1 MVLLRSNTSLAR
13 DAIRAV
19 VAAPSDGATQQQH
32 QHEAAKAWARS
43 KTATMPKLTT
53 VASAFKSHRDLAVEE
68 GRQSRLTGSTGRAP
82 PPPPPPP
89 PSATVASASGD
100 HARRAAPQ

>member
-68 GRQSRLTGSTGRAP
+68 GRQSRLTGSSCGAFE
-82 PPPPPPP
+82 
-89 PSATVASASGD
+89 SGSGVGSGNVWS
-100 HARRAAPQ
+100 RVLRGGFRGLCS